1 MNTLITPA
9 EVYDVAFSA
18 TEPYDSSVLTA
29 LDIATAEE
37 RYLRPIVGDEL
48 YDALLDGSYPEL
60 RNGYVLPMVAAWTR
74 YLVEPLLAT
83 RCGVCH
89 GAKPTVAENEA
100 AMERCRLFRKR
111 AQTLARNLAKHL
123 NSSCSAYPEYDPNKN
138 PLNRCSI
145 DGNIVQ
151 IY

>member
-9 EVYDVAFSA
+9 EVYDVVFSA
-18 TEPYDSSVLTA
+18 TEPYDSSVFTT

-37 RYLRPIVGDEL
+37 RYLRPIVGDGL
-48 YDALLDGSYPEL
+48 YNALLKGSYPEL
-60 RNGYVLPMVAAWTR
+60 RSGYVLPMVAAWTR

-89 GAKPTVAENEA
+89 GINPTAAENKA
-100 AMERCRLFRKR
+100 TKERCRLLRKR
-111 AQTLARNLAKHL
+111 SRTLSRQLTEHL
-123 NSSCSAYPEYDPNKN
+123 NSSAAEYPEYDTDKN
-138 PLNRCSI
+138 PFNRCSI
-145 DGNIVQ
+145 DGGIVQ